1 MTRNLRLYGLMLIP
15 FLMLP
20 TLAEAEVFTPPKV
33 MQVSADP
40 HGSYQM
46 LEREIIGR
54 DVIRVMIRRESA
66 TTGVRFT
73 VREIDCPK
81 DVVRLIGDGGDAE
94 AARQRLPNSDAWSVL
109 FARSINWHVMRE
121 ACAAS

>member
-1 MTRNLRLYGLMLIP
+1 MHRNRRWHGLMLIP

-20 TLAEAEVFTPPKV
+20 ALAQAEVFTPPKA
-33 MQVSADP
+33 MQVSAD
-40 HGSYQM
+40 HNASYQM

-66 TTGVRFT
+66 AAGVRYT

-81 DVVRLIGDGGDAE
+81 DVVRLIGDGSDAE
-94 AARQRLPNSDAWSVL
+94 AARQRLPNSDAWAGL

-121 ACAAS
+121 ACAAG